1 MVEHAKSGQKT
12 SDHNFRF
19 CTLREATSTSYI
31 QQSQSLIRT
40 ANAKSKI
47 HLSEARSV
55 SKTHLVVVLCFVHA
69 SCSQSQGGC
78 NDKNNVLKFPNTI
91 RICYKWLLCQVI
103 YQQYLLLHSNTL
115 LCNRLHM

>member
-40 ANAKSKI
+40 TNAKSKI
-47 HLSEARSV
+47 RLSEARSV

-78 NDKNNVLKFPNTI
+78 NDNNVLKFPNTI
-91 RICYKWLLCQVI
+91 WICYKWLLCQVI